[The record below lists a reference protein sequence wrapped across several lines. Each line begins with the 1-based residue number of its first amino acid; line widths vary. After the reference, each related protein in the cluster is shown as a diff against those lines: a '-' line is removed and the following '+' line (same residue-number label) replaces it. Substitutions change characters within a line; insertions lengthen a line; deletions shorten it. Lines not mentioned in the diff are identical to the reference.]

1 MNDVKQILVITLSNI
16 GDVVLTLP
24 VIGALKE
31 NFRGARIDV
40 VVGTRAGEIFEA
52 DPRIGKMYVYDKS
65 LSPFGKLNFLL
76 NLRKNKYDLVIDLR
90 NSLLSFL
97 LCPRFSSKPPHQNFW
112 CGGKPALNLPE
123 GVIHKIDAH
132 LLKVKSLG
140 LNTASNSYQMWISQI
155 DADNARKL
163 LKKKGISDSD
173 EVVCVSPGAKSHIKR
188 WSEGN
193 FAKVCDKLIDELKVK
208 VVFVGD
214 ASDGAICER
223 ILNRM
228 RSYAV
233 SVAGETNLRELA
245 WSIKRS
251 RLLITNDSA
260 PLHIAGSVGTPSVAI
275 FGPTDY
281 RKYGPRE
288 GLGTALRKGL
298 HCSPCEVAQCRY
310 NLECMKAVEAE
321 EVFEAARNILSE
333 RKEPRT

>member
-31 NFRGARIDV
+31 NFREALIDV
-40 VVGTRAGEIFEA
+40 VVGTRAKEVLEA
-52 DPRIGKMYVYDKS
+52 DPRIDRMYVYDKS
-65 LSPFGKLNFLL
+65 LSFIGKFKFLL
-76 NLRKNKYDLVIDLR
+76 GLRKKRYDLIVDLR

-97 LCPRFSSKPPHQNFW
+97 LRPRFSSKPT
-112 CGGKPALNLPE
+112 LNLPE

-132 LLKVKSLG
+132 MLRVKSLG
-140 LNTASNSYQMWISQI
+140 LSATPNSYQIWISQI
-155 DADNARKL
+155 DADNASKL

-173 EVVCVSPGAKSHIKR
+173 EAVCISPGAKSHIKR
-188 WSEGN
+188 WPEGN
-193 FAKVCDKLIDELKVK
+193 FAKVCDKLIDEMKVK

-214 ASDGAICER
+214 ASDRAICER

-245 WSIKRS
+245 WCIKRS

-288 GLGTALRKGL
+288 GLGVALRKGL

-310 NLECMKAVEAE
+310 NLECMKAVEAG
-321 EVFEAARNILSE
+321 EVFEAAREILSE

>member
-1 MNDVKQILVITLSNI
+1 MNNINRILVITLSNI

-31 NFRGARIDV
+31 NFSQARIDV
-40 VVGTRAGEIFEA
+40 VVGARAREVFEA
-52 DPRIGKMYVYDKS
+52 DPRINKMYVYDKS
-65 LSPFGKLNFLL
+65 LPLSGKIKFLL
-76 NLRKNKYDLVIDLR
+76 NLRKGKYDLVVDLR
-90 NSLLSFL
+90 NSLFSFL
-97 LCPRFSSKPPHQNFW
+97 LRPRFSSKPP
-112 CGGKPALNLPE
+112 LNLPE
-123 GVIHKIDAH
+123 GVVHKIDAH

-140 LNTASNSYQMWISQI
+140 LKAALNPYRMWISQI
-155 DADNARKL
+155 DADNARNFL
-163 LKKKGISDSD
+163 GKKGVTDSD
-173 EVVCVSPGAKSHIKR
+173 EVICISPGAKSHIKR
-188 WSEGN
+188 WLEGN
-193 FAKVCDKLIDELKVK
+193 FAEVCDQLIDKLPVPGGKIK

-228 RSYAV
+228 RNYAI
-233 SVAGETNLRELA
+233 SVAGKTNLRELA
-245 WSIKRS
+245 WCIKRS

-288 GLGTALRKGL
+288 GQGIAIHREL
-298 HCSPCEVAQCRY
+298 HCSPCEVAQCKH

-321 EVFEAARNILSE
+321 SVFEAAMGIFEITNKRG
-333 RKEPRT
+333 

>member
-1 MNDVKQILVITLSNI
+1 MNDVKRILVITLSNI

-24 VIGALKE
+24 VLGALKE
-31 NFRGARIDV
+31 NFREALIDV
-40 VVGTRAGEIFEA
+40 VVGTRAKEIFEV
-52 DPRIGKMYVYDKS
+52 DPRIDKMYVYDKS
-65 LSPFGKLNFLL
+65 LSMFGKLKFLL
-76 NLRKNKYDLVIDLR
+76 DLRKVKYDLVIDLR

-97 LCPRFSSKPPHQNFW
+97 LRPRFS
-112 CGGKPALNLPE
+112 GKPALDLPK

-140 LNTASNSYQMWISQI
+140 LSPASDPYRIWISQI
-155 DADNARKL
+155 DADNARKI

-173 EVVCVSPGAKSHIKR
+173 EFICVSPGAKSHIKR
-188 WSEGN
+188 WPEGN
-193 FAKVCDKLIDELKVK
+193 FAKVCDKLIDKLSAEGGSASGGKIK
-208 VVFVGD
+208 IVFVGD
-214 ASDGAICER
+214 APDRAICER

-228 RSYAV
+228 RSYAI

-245 WSIKRS
+245 WCIKRA

-288 GLGTALRKGL
+288 GTALRKEL
-298 HCSPCEVAQCRY
+298 HCSPCEVAQCKY

-321 EVFEAARNILSE
+321 EVFEAARNILNE

>member
-123 GVIHKIDAH
+123 GVIHK
-132 LLKVKSLG
+132 
-140 LNTASNSYQMWISQI
+140 I

>member
-1 MNDVKQILVITLSNI
+1 MNDIKQILIITLSNI

-31 NFRGARIDV
+31 NFRQARIDV
-40 VVGTRAGEIFEA
+40 VVGTRAKEIFEV
-52 DPRIGKMYVYDKS
+52 DPRIDKMYIYDKS
-65 LSPFGKLNFLL
+65 LSLIGKFKFLL
-76 NLRKNKYDLVIDLR
+76 DLRKQRYDLIIDLR

-97 LCPRFSSKPPHQNFW
+97 LRPRFSSKPT
-112 CGGKPALNLPE
+112 LSLPE

-140 LNTASNSYQMWISQI
+140 LSAAPDSYRIWISQI
-155 DADNARKL
+155 DADNAHKL
-163 LKKKGISDSD
+163 LRKKGISDSD
-173 EVVCVSPGAKSHIKR
+173 EFVCISPGAKSHIKR
-188 WSEGN
+188 WPEGN
-193 FAKVCDKLIDELKVK
+193 FAKVCDKLIDVMRVK

-214 ASDGAICER
+214 TSDKPICER

-245 WSIKRS
+245 WCIKHA

-288 GLGTALRKGL
+288 GIGMALHKELR
-298 HCSPCEVAQCRY
+298 CAPCEVAQCKY
-310 NLECMKAVEAE
+310 NIECMKAVEAE
-321 EVFEAARNILSE
+321 EVFEAARKILSE